1 MSLTCTTLLRDWTFS
16 HDRRRTLQ
24 EVEARSATGR
34 GRADL
39 YLCGFLRALGCRFIW
54 SRVVGAPDC
63 LLVLAQR
70 PGSSVMIIDYADW
83 LGMVISLTLL
93 GVGVLASI
101 VYVVVAIA
109 FVFGRPKRPGPHR

>member
-1 MSLTCTTLLRDWTFS
+1 
-16 HDRRRTLQ
+16 
-24 EVEARSATGR
+24 
-34 GRADL
+34 
-39 YLCGFLRALGCRFIW
+39 
-54 SRVVGAPDC
+54 
-63 LLVLAQR
+63 
-70 PGSSVMIIDYADW
+70 MIIDYADW